1 MSSLVLS
8 DIAARWRDDR
18 TSASERVA
26 AVSQDRAHRALNVA
40 VAIVGLVITA
50 PLFLVIGLLIRVTSN
65 GPILYRQP
73 RVGLN
78 RRGSGR
84 DAKDRRRAV
93 DVGGKPFIIY
103 KFRTMRVTDNTGDVQ
118 VWASPSDPRVTRVG
132 RILRKFRL
140 DELPQLINVL
150 LGDMNVVGPR
160 PEQPRIFAELRTQ
173 VHEYAERQRVRPG
186 ITGWAQINQHYDS
199 CVDDVRTKVA
209 LDLDYIARR
218 SLAHD
223 MRIMLLTAPTV
234 VLQRGAW

>member
-1 MSSLVLS
+1 MSSLVMG
-8 DIAARWRDDR
+8 DVAARWREDH
-18 TSASERVA
+18 TSSGPRVTDL
-26 AVSQDRAHRALNVA
+26 SQDRAHRALNVA
-40 VAIVGLVITA
+40 VASVGLIVTA
-50 PLFLVIGLLIRVTSN
+50 PLFLVIGLLIRLTSK

-73 RVGLN
+73 RVGLD
-78 RRGSGR
+78 RRASRR
-84 DAKDRRRAV
+84 DARDRRRAV

-103 KFRTMRVTDNTGDVQ
+103 KFRTMRVTGDNGDSQ

-132 RILRKFRL
+132 RVLRKFRL

-186 ITGWAQINQHYDS
+186 ITGWAQINHHYDS

-209 LDLDYIARR
+209 FDLDYIARR
-218 SLAHD
+218 SLVED
-223 MRIMLLTAPTV
+223 VRIMILTAPTV
-234 VLQRGAW
+234 VLQKGAW